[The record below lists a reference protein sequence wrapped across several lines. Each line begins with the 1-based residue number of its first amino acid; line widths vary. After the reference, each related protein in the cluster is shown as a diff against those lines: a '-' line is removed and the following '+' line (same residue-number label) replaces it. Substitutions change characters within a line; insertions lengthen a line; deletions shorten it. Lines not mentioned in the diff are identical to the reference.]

1 MRSWKILNI
10 EHGMEE
16 FPFPFLFDV
25 LTKCLFLQF
34 VWNLGKVGIFLWSW
48 NWSGFSTWNLKAVF
62 LSFVLAPGYCHCS
75 LRFLS
80 FCQPTVIAT
89 HLSTAIVTQLG
100 MVMDINLDYDVAVRA
115 KDSLRTLVWISDVMF
130 ITMSTSLSVITGPK
144 RIRQI
149 VLTLRILE
157 EVSYLPFLGIY
168 HF

>member
-1 MRSWKILNI
+1 
-10 EHGMEE
+10 
-16 FPFPFLFDV
+16 
-25 LTKCLFLQF
+25 
-34 VWNLGKVGIFLWSW
+34 
-48 NWSGFSTWNLKAVF
+48 
-62 LSFVLAPGYCHCS
+62 
-75 LRFLS
+75 
-80 FCQPTVIAT
+80 
-89 HLSTAIVTQLG
+89 

-149 VLTLRILE
+149 ILTLRILE